1 MANLPAIPAVALAA
15 SVAYRY
21 DSAERG
27 TAMTEKQAA
36 EMIEL
41 LKQILKQL
49 HAVGE
54 AIETL
59 GQGGA

>member
-1 MANLPAIPAVALAA
+1 
-15 SVAYRY
+15 
-21 DSAERG
+21 
-27 TAMTEKQAA
+27 MTEKQAA